1 MKNKLLTVDECDN
14 LSTDELKE
22 IYRRHISPSLVEVL
36 DSFSFADETIES
48 AEGVW
53 LKTKEGKNILDVSG
67 GGGVLNLGHN
77 PPSVLASRIRFQ
89 QEKKPEVCK
98 LFLNRYTA
106 ALAHN
111 ISCLMPGDLNYTH
124 YCNSGAEAVE
134 GALKLAYKFHDSKR
148 DMVLHSDIAFHGKLL
163 ASGSLRSKA
172 KKEFSFQEV
181 LNHDSFVYGDINSL
195 REKVSGFNGR
205 IYAIIVEPFNASHIR
220 WLSPEFLR
228 ELRKLCDENGII
240 LIFDEIYTGWYK
252 TGPMMS
258 FMNSGIIPDVVTISK
273 SLGAG
278 KATISA
284 FVATD
289 KLTRKAFGKTKDAFL
304 HSTTYFGYPEECLT
318 AIEALAL
325 FQDPAIN
332 ERAGV
337 IEKISQERI
346 NILIKSFPDVIA
358 GFRGRGALHGIIFRN
373 QGSLLEKVLS
383 SLPGD
388 LPIGEHFLEKLIIA
402 SVTERLFTKHSI
414 HCIFTTFGL
423 ACLQFAPPLII
434 KDQEIHAFFDALE
447 DVLAE
452 GIPNLVLDFT
462 KKKIMKKFSY

>member
-1 MKNKLLTVDECDN
+1 MNNKILTVDDCEK
-14 LSTDELKE
+14 LSTEELKE

-53 LKTKEGKNILDVSG
+53 LYTKSGNKILDVSG
-67 GGGVLNLGHN
+67 GGGVLSLGHN
-77 PPSVLASRIRFQ
+77 PPGVLASRIRFQ

-98 LFLNRYTA
+98 LFFNRYTA

-134 GALKLAYKFHDSKR
+134 GALKMAFKYHESKR
-148 DMVLHSDIAFHGKLL
+148 DIVLHSDIAFHGKLL
-163 ASGSLRSKA
+163 ASGSLRA
-172 KKEFSFQEV
+172 REKKEFSFQEV
-181 LNHDSFVYGDINSL
+181 LKHESFAYGDIDSL
-195 REKVSGFNGR
+195 YEKVSAFKGR
-205 IYAIIVEPFNASHIR
+205 VYAIIVEPFSASHIKS
-220 WLSPEFLR
+220 LSNDYLQKLR
-228 ELRKLCDENGII
+228 RICDENEII

-258 FMNSGIIPDVVTISK
+258 FMNSGIVPDVVAISK

-289 KLTRKAFGKTKDAFL
+289 KLTQKVYGKTKDAFL

-318 AIEALAL
+318 AIEALNL
-325 FQDPAIN
+325 FQDPAIY
-332 ERAGV
+332 ERPGI
-337 IEKISQERI
+337 IEKISHERMKE
-346 NILIKSFPDVIA
+346 LVKKFPDVIE
-358 GFRGRGALHGIIFRN
+358 GFRGRGALHGIIFKN
-373 QGSLLEKVLS
+373 QGSLIEKVLS
-383 SLPGD
+383 YIPGD
-388 LPIGEHFLEKLIIA
+388 FPIGEKIIEKLIIA
-402 SVTERLFTKHSI
+402 SVTERLFTKHRI

-423 ACLQFAPPLII
+423 ACLQFAPPLVITD
-434 KDQEIHAFFDALE
+434 KEIHMFFNALE

-452 GIPNLVLDFT
+452 GIPNLVIDFT
-462 KKKIMKKFSY
+462 KKKLMKKLSL